1 MDTGLRPSV
10 WVGRKTPSVE
20 VGLSSGSLLV
30 LLEKTAVL
38 FWYCRLST
46 MVDTCTCAGDV
57 FGHERHCGEV
67 EPALGGAVPNWNH
80 TSTDAED
87 LEF

>member
-46 MVDTCTCAGDV
+46 MVDTCTCAGDG
-57 FGHERHCGEV
+57 FGHELHCGEV
-67 EPALGGAVPNWNH
+67 EPAPGGVVPKRYR
-80 TSTDAED
+80 TSTDTED